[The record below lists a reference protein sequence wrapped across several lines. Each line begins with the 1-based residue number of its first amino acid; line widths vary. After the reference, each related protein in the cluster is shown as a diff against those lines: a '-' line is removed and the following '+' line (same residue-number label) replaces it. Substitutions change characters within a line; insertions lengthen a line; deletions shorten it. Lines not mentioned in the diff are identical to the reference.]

1 MRTCLIIAAIAAS
14 LSASPA
20 FSQCRSYTDRA
31 DDSEE
36 STIWTIDGDVVLARD
51 ETGTVDLHC
60 ADGVCLGWIGDY
72 EIRITVAD
80 EIPGKSVLINGKPMK
95 PWCMEN

>member
-1 MRTCLIIAAIAAS
+1 MNARIIVAALAATFI
-14 LSASPA
+14 ASPA

-60 ADGVCLGWIGDY
+60 TDGVCLGYVGDY
-72 EIRITVAD
+72 EIRITVEN
-80 EIPGKSVLINGKPMK
+80 EIPGKSVLIDGKRMK
-95 PWCMEN
+95 PWCSNN